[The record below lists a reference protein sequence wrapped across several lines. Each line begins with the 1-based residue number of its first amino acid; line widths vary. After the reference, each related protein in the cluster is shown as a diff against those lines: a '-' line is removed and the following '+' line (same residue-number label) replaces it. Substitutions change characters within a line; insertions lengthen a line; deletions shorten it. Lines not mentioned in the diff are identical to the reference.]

1 MLARQRAVATHAE
14 AGAPNALDHDAGH
27 VKAKFVPTV
36 TLKVEKPT
44 SADCSWYRGSVKII
58 LKNSIFEPSTS
69 YGALAEVERNY
80 VSELR
85 EKPVLVMKSD
95 GGGEHNL
102 SFQSVQTAFV
112 ALFKRNSHNLD
123 KIVAMNSAPYHS
135 FVNEVERIMSIINL
149 ALYGVAIERP
159 KIDEE
164 TYPGEEDRFRR
175 TKTIAELR
183 KTGDRFPSMVKGFNE
198 AVQPLFDVLMQRF
211 VQLSL
216 KGEKFSRGETVSS
229 ERVDDFFNSVK
240 PMLSDPTVK
249 RGEVKRKHV
258 TADCEYKRFW
268 DSHVLADRYKCV
280 CCVPPA
286 RSLSRI

>member
-135 FVNEVERIMSIINL
+135 FVNESVRLGGPVGIVVRGG
-149 ALYGVAIERP
+149 GVKEG
-159 KIDEE
+159 KD
-164 TYPGEEDRFRR
+164 
-175 TKTIAELR
+175 KQ
-183 KTGDRFPSMVKGFNE
+183 E
-198 AVQPLFDVLMQRF
+198 A
-211 VQLSL
+211 
-216 KGEKFSRGETVSS
+216 
-229 ERVDDFFNSVK
+229 
-240 PMLSDPTVK
+240 
-249 RGEVKRKHV
+249 
-258 TADCEYKRFW
+258 
-268 DSHVLADRYKCV
+268 
-280 CCVPPA
+280 
-286 RSLSRI
+286 